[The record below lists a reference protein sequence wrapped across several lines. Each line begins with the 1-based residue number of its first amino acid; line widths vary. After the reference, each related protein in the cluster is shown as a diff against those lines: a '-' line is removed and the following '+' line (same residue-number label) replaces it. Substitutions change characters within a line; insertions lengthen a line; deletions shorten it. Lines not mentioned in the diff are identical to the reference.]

1 MCGKDEFDIIGSL
14 EIANTHRDFP
24 TVQIQTR
31 KKQLITAKT
40 STDDILVIYM
50 FLQKENV
57 IMGKFLLRIS
67 S

>member
-14 EIANTHRDFP
+14 EKANTHRDFP

-31 KKQLITAKT
+31 KNTAKT

-50 FLQKENV
+50 FLHKENV
-57 IMGKFLLRIS
+57 IMGKIS
-67 S
+67 P